1 MLRAPLRPSRW
12 FVSVLVLCLIS
23 GTLALQP
30 HARAATDLT
39 LGADAEVADAQ
50 GDSVNIREQP
60 SYSGSVITSVPR
72 SWYSRSLSP
81 IASSSAPGQPPQQ

>member
-1 MLRAPLRPSRW
+1 MPRIPFRPSRW
-12 FVSVLVLCLIS
+12 LVSALILCLIS

-50 GDSVNIREQP
+50 GDNVNLRDQP
-60 SYSGSVITSVPR
+60 SYSGSC
-72 SWYSRSLSP
+72 SP
-81 IASSSAPGQPPQQ
+81 ACPKAGW